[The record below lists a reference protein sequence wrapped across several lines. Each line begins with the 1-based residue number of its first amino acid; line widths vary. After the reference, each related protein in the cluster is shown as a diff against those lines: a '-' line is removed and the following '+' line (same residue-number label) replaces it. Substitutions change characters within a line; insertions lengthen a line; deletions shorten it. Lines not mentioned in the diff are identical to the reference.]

1 MSQNGNKMNPH
12 PWKYNSR
19 LYPLWVEF
27 EFEFQLESC
36 LEFVILSVF
45 STNSHLK
52 VVLYYRCSNQWR
64 EKQRAC
70 LQFFK
75 GEIGQNSLKQWVGD
89 RTLPSIVERNP
100 LYYRAM
106 YTYIVPSFSSP
117 CNTKRL
123 GNAILDWRA
132 NVGQFNRDKTSS
144 QSFHVRQPWPKGGS
158 NYSTKRLVIASTN

>member
-1 MSQNGNKMNPH
+1 MTCKGQIAEQNANEHVLAIAPQGNLQLSPNFFWNFSH
-12 PWKYNSR
+12 PIRMFLTLRQGFLTIS
-19 LYPLWVEF
+19 LI
-27 EFEFQLESC
+27 FQTGL
-36 LEFVILSVF
+36 
-45 STNSHLK
+45 
-52 VVLYYRCSNQWR
+52 
-64 EKQRAC
+64 
-70 LQFFK
+70 
-75 GEIGQNSLKQWVGD
+75 
-89 RTLPSIVERNP
+89 
-100 LYYRAM
+100 M